1 MYDHTL
7 PHGKIIFPLLLTS
20 FSTEEVLKRHI
31 KDCFKISD
39 KKKIIMLKKG
49 ENVKFRNYERKI
61 KSTIIIHANFES
73 ILVLENNGKKIQK
86 ILMRTNIKS
95 IFFAVVT
102 IN

>member
-1 MYDHTL
+1 
-7 PHGKIIFPLLLTS
+7 
-20 FSTEEVLKRHI
+20 
-31 KDCFKISD
+31 
-39 KKKIIMLKKG
+39 MLKKG
-49 ENVKFRNYERKI
+49 ENVKFRNYEREI